1 MSVYIVIS
9 QTARLAAVWTKS
21 RLTTQLLLSVS
32 ILAYSAL
39 LMERNKK
46 INKYY
51 DARPEDHLDGK
62 PRDRRKEN

>member
-1 MSVYIVIS
+1 MSIYIGIS
-9 QTARLAAVWTKS
+9 QAARLAAVWTKS

-39 LMERNKK
+39 LLERNKK

-51 DARPEDHLDGK
+51 DRHNLD
-62 PRDRRKEN
+62 RESENRS